1 MANDVSGLGQND
13 PQVRRYLESILG
25 PEDAVLAEIRER
37 SAREGLPEI
46 AVAQFDGR
54 HLTAIALACG
64 ARTIVEIGTLGG
76 YSGICLARGLAADGR
91 LETFE
96 NEPRHAEV
104 ARESFRRAGLA
115 DRVRVHV
122 GPALKELREIEP
134 DAPFDLVFIDADKPS
149 NTDYFAWALRLTRPG
164 SVIIVDNVVR
174 DGMVADAESTDA
186 SVIGTRRVLEAI
198 AAEPRVDATV
208 IQTVGVKGYDGFAL
222 ALVIG

>member
-96 NEPRHAEV
+96 NDPHHAEV
-104 ARESFRRAGLA
+104 ARESFRRAGVA
-115 DRVRVHV
+115 DRVQLHV
-122 GPALKELREIEP
+122 GPALGNLPAIEP
-134 DAPFDLVFIDADKPS
+134 DAPFDLVFIDADKGNYPNYLDWS
-149 NTDYFAWALRLTRPG
+149 ARHLRRGGVVLA
-164 SVIIVDNVVR
+164 DNVFR
-174 DGMVADAESTDA
+174 AAGRPDSNWSAQS
-186 SVIGTRRVLEAI
+186 I
-198 AAEPRVDATV
+198 AALDRFNRALVSGGQFRATFLP
-208 IQTVGVKGYDGFAL
+208 TVEGLAMGVKT
-222 ALVIG
+222 